1 VSSSQTLPTVCTL
14 LLKYLTCRAVNTT
27 SEHLPHAAVLPRKW
41 DFARFVRLFYHA
53 GFLAQA

>member
-1 VSSSQTLPTVCTL
+1 L